1 MKSLVEKIDKLIE
14 ENSLLKHPF
23 YVQWSEGKLKL
34 ESLAGYS
41 KEYFH
46 LVKSVPSF
54 VDSIIQNCSS
64 SVKNEIINLR
74 DDEVE
79 HIDPW
84 IRFAKALEIAQ
95 DEVTSYR
102 GLEKTQ
108 QAVKKLS
115 SLMISFEGGAAA
127 MYALE
132 KEIPKISE
140 TKLAGLKEFYG
151 LTSDD
156 AQEYFRIHMKS
167 DIEHAN
173 AWKRILEKTPIDS
186 EEELLKTAEKS
197 LQVHSLILDAC
208 YETYC

>member
-14 ENSLLKHPF
+14 EKSLLKHPF

-41 KEYFH
+41 KEYYH

-54 VDSIIQNCSS
+54 VESIIQNCPSN
-64 SVKNEIINLR
+64 VRNEIVDLR
-74 DDEVE
+74 DDEIE

-84 IRFAKALEIAQ
+84 IRFAKALEITQ
-95 DEVTSYR
+95 EEVTNYE
-102 GLEKTQ
+102 GFEKTQ
-108 QAVKKLS
+108 QAIKKLS
-115 SLMISFEGGAAA
+115 SLMTSFEGGAAA

-132 KEIPKISE
+132 KEIPKVSE

-156 AQEYFRIHMKS
+156 AQEYFKIHMES

-173 AWKRILEKTPIDS
+173 TWKNILEKTSIDS
-186 EEELLKTAEKS
+186 EEELLKTARRS

-208 YETYC
+208 YEAYC